1 MQSGVRCGMLML
13 LDQGQR
19 SADADRDDG
28 FLVSAELGSDVDRAV
43 EEIGNFC
50 VLGGKCLPS

>member
-1 MQSGVRCGMLML
+1 MLML